1 MEKSEIE
8 KSLERREAVK
18 KRLIRHFK
26 FLYQRVGIHFCSE
39 LEQDLEETVDIIFDE
54 IRESGL

>member
-1 MEKSEIE
+1 VEKSEIE
-8 KSLERREAVK
+8 KSLERRDAVK
-18 KRLIRHFK
+18 KGLTRHFK
-26 FLYQRVGIHFCSE
+26 FLYQRLGIHFCSE